1 MHDPSPDYYHDAT
14 DLLLYIAN
22 TQDTHTSTFTGSVDV
37 PPGVDPKLH
46 TSVSTNGGLLAY
58 SDSIWQQPDRFDYNY
73 FGIVVYFFEAP
84 VSFGAKRG
92 PCR

>member
-1 MHDPSPDYYHDAT
+1 MHDPSPDCYHDAT

-22 TQDTHTSTFTGSVDV
+22 TQDTHTSTFTGSIDV

-58 SDSIWQQPDRFDYNY
+58 SDSIWQQPDRFDYNS
-73 FGIVVYFFEAP
+73 FGLVVYFFEAP

>member
-1 MHDPSPDYYHDAT
+1 MHDPSPDCYHDAT

-73 FGIVVYFFEAP
+73 FGLVVYFFEAP